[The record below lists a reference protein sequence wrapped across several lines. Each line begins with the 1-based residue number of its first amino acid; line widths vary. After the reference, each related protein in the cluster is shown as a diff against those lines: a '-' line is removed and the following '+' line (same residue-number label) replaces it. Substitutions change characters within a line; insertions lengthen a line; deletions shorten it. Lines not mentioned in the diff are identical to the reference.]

1 MSVST
6 QPGHIALTVIP
17 RGASSSANVRVNPMT
32 PCFVAE
38 YAPRPATPKRPTT
51 EDRLM
56 IRAPSE
62 RCGRASRV
70 TRNTAVRF
78 VARIASQDESSR
90 SESGVGPPRPALL
103 TRTSIRPHFS
113 TTAEIIRAI
122 AGASVTSAA
131 IAIAPPPDASI
142 SRAIRWHESSLLAA
156 RATRA
161 PSCAKRRE
169 IASPIPREAPVTR
182 ATFPS
187 SRWPSGTTVPSLAG
201 DARKGGIPA
210 AGAGELDGKGKMDV
224 FLDGDEVLHLPRAER
239 LQLRDHLIDEELRR
253 RGPGGH
259 AHGVRSFEPGR
270 IDLRRIVD
278 EICPRSRENGLFDEP
293 VRVGRVLRADHQDYG
308 RPLRERA
315 DGELAVLGRVADV
328 VFRRPLD
335 LREAKLQSFDD
346 RPSVFHR
353 KRRLGDVRDA
363 PGIADLDRL
372 RPRDQRAERDPPRRL
387 SQGAFHLFVSAVADQ
402 DDVVSEPAEADRFE
416 VDLGDERTR
425 RVDHLEPAAGC
436 LLANAGGNPVGGEDH
451 GRAVRHLV
459 EFVDEPNPSLL
470 ESAHDVEVV
479 NDLLAHVERR
489 IDALERQVDHV
500 DRPHDS
506 GAEAA
511 RRGEQDPLRKARR
524 CGVAHDAAD
533 STAHPVARYR
543 SSSRSHRS
551 RYAVNEPSGSASAS
565 HCIMRPSKI
574 ARTVDVADAGS
585 RVAKTPRRIPS
596 STIAPSISRHPS

>member
-38 YAPRPATPKRPTT
+38 YAPRPATPNRPTT

-78 VARIASQDESSR
+78 VARIASQNESSR

-270 IDLRRIVD
+270 IDPRRIVD

-293 VRVGRVLRADHQDYG
+293 VRVGRVLRADQQDHG
-308 RPLRERA
+308 RPPRERGGLSRGRRRSRSRGPA
-315 DGELAVLGRVADV
+315 LGRVP
-328 VFRRPLD
+328 RRTEPLAP
-335 LREAKLQSFDD
+335 RIRARRGGCERSPCARRAED
-346 RPSVFHR
+346 RR
-353 KRRLGDVRDA
+353 TRA
-363 PGIADLDRL
+363 PGRPRRSPARL
-372 RPRDQRAERDPPRRL
+372 RRR
-387 SQGAFHLFVSAVADQ
+387 S
-402 DDVVSEPAEADRFE
+402 R
-416 VDLGDERTR
+416 
-425 RVDHLEPAAGC
+425 
-436 LLANAGGNPVGGEDH
+436 
-451 GRAVRHLV
+451 
-459 EFVDEPNPSLL
+459 
-470 ESAHDVEVV
+470 
-479 NDLLAHVERR
+479 
-489 IDALERQVDHV
+489 
-500 DRPHDS
+500 
-506 GAEAA
+506 AA
-511 RRGEQDPLRKARR
+511 RRAGPASESAEVRSRSRRGGFYGPSRREVSQQLALAPFAVRRKRALRVGFREPLHHETVEDCAHGRRRGRGLAGREDAPTHSLLDDRAVDLAAPFVEAGGHLAKAFPARR
-524 CGVAHDAAD
+524 QPAEVDER
-533 STAHPVARYR
+533 PEER
-543 SSSRSHRS
+543 
-551 RYAVNEPSGSASAS
+551 AVL
-565 HCIMRPSKI
+565 
-574 ARTVDVADAGS
+574 
-585 RVAKTPRRIPS
+585 RR
-596 STIAPSISRHPS
+596 RRKRD